1 MTGLEKIVSRIA
13 ENNEDGCMK
22 MITDAQKAASEMI
35 LEARAKA
42 QAESDTIVRQ
52 ATAEAERIVSTA
64 KSNAESVTRNRYLSV
79 RNAIVNDII
88 AAAYEEIEKLGD
100 EEYFDLLGHF
110 AVQRFETGECLMRL
124 SAADLARLPEDFET
138 RINEEVFERGAIQV
152 CRDRPADI
160 KNGFILDY
168 GDFEINCSLLSLFD
182 EKMEELRD
190 LLGHMLF

>member
-13 ENNEDGCMK
+13 ESNEAGCMK
-22 MITDAQKAASEMI
+22 IITDAQKAASEMI
-35 LEARAKA
+35 LDARAQA
-42 QAESDTIVRQ
+42 QAESDTIIRQ
-52 ATAEAERIVSTA
+52 ATLEAERVIATA
-64 KSNAESVTRNRYLSV
+64 KSNAESVTRNRYLTV

-100 EEYFDLLGHF
+100 DEYFDLLRHF
-110 AVQRFETGECLMRL
+110 AVQRFETGECMMKL
-124 SAADLARLPEDFET
+124 SAADLARMPEDFET
-138 RINEEVFERGAIQV
+138 KINEEIFERGAIQV
-152 CRDRPADI
+152 CRTAPADI